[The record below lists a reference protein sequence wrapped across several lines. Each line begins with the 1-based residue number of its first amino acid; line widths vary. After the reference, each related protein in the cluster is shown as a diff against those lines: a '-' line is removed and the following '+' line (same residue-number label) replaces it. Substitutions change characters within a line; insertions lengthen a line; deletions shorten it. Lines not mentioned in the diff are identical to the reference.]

1 MNPYFTVNDSEHF
14 TFYRIPKLL
23 FTDEIYQT
31 VSTDAK
37 MLYGLL
43 LDRLSLSEKN
53 DWKDEH
59 GRVYQYFTIHQAQEL
74 LHFGHEKVCRLFA
87 ELDAADLIERR
98 RQGQGKAN
106 RMQETLPLIKIPPMH
121 DPDAEIAGLTLTV
134 PSWVSSI
141 ERARNNADMNA
152 ASTSAKSKLEE
163 ALLSLQKKVSEMLSE
178 IREVD

>member
-74 LHFGHEKVCRLFA
+74 LHFGPYRA
-87 ELDAADLIERR
+87 PPSGAG
-98 RQGQGKAN
+98 QGQ
-106 RMQETLPLIKIPPMH
+106 PH
-121 DPDAEIAGLTLTV
+121 
-134 PSWVSSI
+134 
-141 ERARNNADMNA
+141 
-152 ASTSAKSKLEE
+152 
-163 ALLSLQKKVSEMLSE
+163 LLKGVYPKVRLSE
-178 IREVD
+178 FQKPGNRKEIRLRE

>member
-1 MNPYFTVNDSEHF
+1 MNPYFTAPDTEKI

-23 FTDEIYQT
+23 FTDEKYQV
-31 VSTDAK
+31 VSTNAK

-106 RMQETLPLIKIPPMH
+106 RIYLKEFTQKS
-121 DPDAEIAGLTLTV
+121 DF
-134 PSWVSSI
+134 
-141 ERARNNADMNA
+141 RN
-152 ASTSAKSKLEE
+152 SGSPGTGRK
-163 ALLSLQKKVSEMLSE
+163 
-178 IREVD
+178 

>member
-1 MNPYFTVNDSEHF
+1 MNPYFTAPDTEKF

-23 FTDEIYQT
+23 FTDEKYQV
-31 VSTDAK
+31 VSTNAK

-59 GRVYQYFTIHQAQEL
+59 GRGYQYFTIHQAQEL

-106 RMQETLPLIKIPPMH
+106 RIYLKEFTQKS
-121 DPDAEIAGLTLTV
+121 DF
-134 PSWVSSI
+134 
-141 ERARNNADMNA
+141 RN
-152 ASTSAKSKLEE
+152 SGSPGTGRK
-163 ALLSLQKKVSEMLSE
+163 
-178 IREVD
+178 

>member
-98 RQGQGKAN
+98 RQGQGQPHLLK
-106 RMQETLPLIKIPPMH
+106 
-121 DPDAEIAGLTLTV
+121 GV
-134 PSWVSSI
+134 Y
-141 ERARNNADMNA
+141 
-152 ASTSAKSKLEE
+152 SK
-163 ALLSLQKKVSEMLSE
+163 VRLSE
-178 IREVD
+178 FQKSGNRKEIRLRE

>member
-87 ELDAADLIERR
+87 ELDAADLISMNTASGMCWSNVRSTTARHLIRR
-98 RQGQGKAN
+98 HGECTR
-106 RMQETLPLIKIPPMH
+106 P
-121 DPDAEIAGLTLTV
+121 TV
-134 PSWVSSI
+134 
-141 ERARNNADMNA
+141 
-152 ASTSAKSKLEE
+152 KGC
-163 ALLSLQKKVSEMLSE
+163 
-178 IREVD
+178 

>member
-1 MNPYFTVNDSEHF
+1 MNPHFPLNYSEHF
-14 TFYRIPKLL
+14 NYYRLHQLL

-87 ELDAADLIERR
+87 ELDAADLIVRR

-106 RMQETLPLIKIPPMH
+106 RIYLKEFTQKS
-121 DPDAEIAGLTLTV
+121 DF
-134 PSWVSSI
+134 
-141 ERARNNADMNA
+141 RN
-152 ASTSAKSKLEE
+152 SRSPGIGRK
-163 ALLSLQKKVSEMLSE
+163 
-178 IREVD
+178 

>member
-59 GRVYQYFTIHQAQEL
+59 GRVYQYFTWMQPTL
-74 LHFGHEKVCRLFA
+74 SC
-87 ELDAADLIERR
+87 AAVR
-98 RQGQGKAN
+98 G
-106 RMQETLPLIKIPPMH
+106 
-121 DPDAEIAGLTLTV
+121 
-134 PSWVSSI
+134 
-141 ERARNNADMNA
+141 RARPT
-152 ASTSAKSKLEE
+152 AST
-163 ALLSLQKKVSEMLSE
+163 
-178 IREVD
+178 

>member
-74 LHFGHEKVCRLFA
+74 H
-87 ELDAADLIERR
+87 AADLIVRR

-106 RMQETLPLIKIPPMH
+106 RIYLKEFTQKS
-121 DPDAEIAGLTLTV
+121 DF
-134 PSWVSSI
+134 
-141 ERARNNADMNA
+141 RN
-152 ASTSAKSKLEE
+152 SRSPGIGRK
-163 ALLSLQKKVSEMLSE
+163 
-178 IREVD
+178 